1 MEVNM
6 KSGDIL
12 IRLRLIIQERLFGT
26 GAWLAEDA
34 AALHQMIQDMG
45 LTENVPGESQQSRN
59 TELGDALKIR
69 LLSVFMGIWDELD
82 VPMVLE
88 REGLIESADEIY
100 AIETDDPERW
110 LKPIVQQ
117 AYLDFCSNLANRLYQ
132 LRPGQ
137 ADPHFRSLALVFGV
151 GFPAKMN

>member
-1 MEVNM
+1 M
-6 KSGDIL
+6 KSSDIL

-26 GAWLAEDA
+26 RAWLAEDA

-45 LTENVPGESQQSRN
+45 LTENVPGKSQQFRD
-59 TELGDALKIR
+59 TELGEALKIR
-69 LLSVFMGIWDELD
+69 LLSVFMGIWDEFD

-100 AIETDDPERW
+100 AIETDDLEAL

-117 AYLDFCSNLANRLYQ
+117 AYLDFCSNLAKRLSQ

-151 GFPAKMN
+151 GFPA